1 MDMLISTKIQ
11 FRLSSLTPF
20 VFRVT
25 FLQSVQIWVQAIGI
39 KWRPMLDFLKL
50 PLKTYLNTVLETN
63 GHIKYNKRQI
73 VQTKIKILLI
83 FLKTCIIFH
92 NLRGK
97 SEIFLKTPQ
106 V

>member
-83 FLKTCIIFH
+83 FLKTCSIFH